1 MVTTNHAQW
10 VKAVSTGNNKEHGVS
25 GVSGVGG
32 AKVVVS
38 SRGKQI
44 VVSCCRCCCTRKNS
58 MNLLIGAAVPT
69 VPFDVSSE
77 RLNLKTGPYFGKG
90 LNVFIRVGGHFIASV
105 VQQDA
110 AIAVQLP

>member
-1 MVTTNHAQW
+1 
-10 VKAVSTGNNKEHGVS
+10 
-25 GVSGVGG
+25 
-32 AKVVVS
+32 
-38 SRGKQI
+38 
-44 VVSCCRCCCTRKNS
+44 
-58 MNLLIGAAVPT
+58 